1 MIVQEICLR
10 RNFFAYFWNE
20 YSKSMPR
27 TKQFDQKDILRKAM
41 ERFWQ
46 KGFHATSMQDL
57 VDHLGINRAS
67 IYNAFPG
74 GKEQLFQEA
83 FQFYQ
88 KEYGFDP
95 ALVQQ
100 QLENGS
106 VRDFFQH
113 FFQQIL
119 DELQSGEEQNG
130 CFITNTTCEM
140 PNQSPEVRS
149 LLQRHME
156 GMVEFFTQ
164 IIQLGQ
170 ERGEIKNQHAAKTL
184 AKHIYTFI
192 NGLKAIA
199 RIETDLSSL
208 QQAAEIEL
216 SYVFDG

>member
-1 MIVQEICLR
+1 
-10 RNFFAYFWNE
+10 
-20 YSKSMPR
+20 
-27 TKQFDQKDILRKAM
+27 M
-41 ERFWQ
+41 ERFWK

-67 IYNAFPG
+67 LYNAFPG

-88 KEYGFDP
+88 KEFGFDP
-95 ALVQQ
+95 KRVKQE
-100 QLENGS
+100 LEDGS
-106 VRDFFQH
+106 VRVFFIN
-113 FFQQIL
+113 FFQQIVE
-119 DELQSGEEQNG
+119 ELQSGEEQNG

-149 LLQRHME
+149 LLQGHMAK
-156 GMVEFFTQ
+156 MVGFFTH

-170 ERGEIKNQHAAKTL
+170 ERGEIKNSHPAETL

-216 SYVFDG
+216 SYIFDG

>member
-1 MIVQEICLR
+1 
-10 RNFFAYFWNE
+10 
-20 YSKSMPR
+20 MPR

-67 IYNAFPG
+67 LYNAFPG

-88 KEYGFDP
+88 KEFGFDP
-95 ALVQQ
+95 ESVMR

-106 VRDFFQH
+106 VRDFFRN

-119 DELQSGEEQNG
+119 NELQAGGEQNG

-140 PNQSPEVRS
+140 PNQSPELRS
-149 LLQRHME
+149 LLQAHME
-156 GMVEFFTQ
+156 GMVNFFTQ
-164 IIQLGQ
+164 IIVRGQ
-170 ERGEIKNQHAAKTL
+170 ERGEIKNSHPAEAL
-184 AKHIYTFI
+184 AKHIYTFV

-199 RIETDLSSL
+199 RIETDLGSL
-208 QQAAEIEL
+208 ERAAKIEL

>member
-1 MIVQEICLR
+1 
-10 RNFFAYFWNE
+10 
-20 YSKSMPR
+20 MPR

-67 IYNAFPG
+67 LYNAFPG

-88 KEYGFDP
+88 KEFGFDP
-95 ALVQQ
+95 ERVMQ

-106 VRDFFQH
+106 VRGFFRN
-113 FFQQIL
+113 FFQQML
-119 DELQSGEEQNG
+119 NELQAGGEQNG

-140 PNQSPEVRS
+140 PNQSPEMRS
-149 LLQRHME
+149 LLQAHME
-156 GMVEFFTQ
+156 GMVNFFTQ
-164 IIQLGQ
+164 IILRGQ
-170 ERGEIKNQHAAKTL
+170 ERGEIKNGHPAEAL
-184 AKHIYTFI
+184 AKHIYTFV

-199 RIETDLSSL
+199 RIETDLGSL
-208 QQAAEIEL
+208 QRAAEIEL

>member
-1 MIVQEICLR
+1 
-10 RNFFAYFWNE
+10 
-20 YSKSMPR
+20 
-27 TKQFDQKDILRKAM
+27 M

-57 VDHLGINRAS
+57 VTHLGINRAS
-67 IYNAFPG
+67 LYNTFPG

-83 FQFYQ
+83 FQLYQ

-95 ALVQQ
+95 VLVQQ

-106 VRDFFQH
+106 VRDFFRN

-119 DELQSGEEQNG
+119 DELQSGGEQNG

-149 LLQRHME
+149 LLQGHME
-156 GMVEFFTQ
+156 GMINFFTQ

-170 ERGEIKNQHAAKTL
+170 ERGEIKNQHPAKTL

>member
-1 MIVQEICLR
+1 
-10 RNFFAYFWNE
+10 
-20 YSKSMPR
+20 
-27 TKQFDQKDILRKAM
+27 M

-57 VDHLGINRAS
+57 VNHLGINRAS
-67 IYNAFPG
+67 LYNAFPG

-88 KEYGFDP
+88 KEFGLDP
-95 ALVQQ
+95 ELVKK
-100 QLENGS
+100 QLEDGS
-106 VRDFFQH
+106 VKGFFVN

-119 DELQSGEEQNG
+119 DELQSGAEQNG

-149 LLQRHME
+149 LLQGHME
-156 GMVEFFTQ
+156 GMVAFFTQ

-170 ERGEIKNQHAAKTL
+170 ERGEIKNNHPAETL

-192 NGLKAIA
+192 NGVKAIA
-199 RIETDLSSL
+199 RIETDLASL
-208 QQAAEIEL
+208 QRAAEIEL